1 MEPGEEDE
9 TKVQVCVPDNS
20 IRAMLRCLNLRNMQK
35 AQLKPL
41 RGFDRLAAAGF
52 TEQDIANIRSQ
63 FHAHSSG
70 DYLDQEF
77 TNEEDFDEHARAL
90 EEQWIDSMDSAG
102 SAALSQNSSRSSNTF
117 VMGVLMG
124 FFFPLVPFFFF
135 SESKPAVF
143 WEDGSEHDAAI
154 KSPFS
159 RKVQLGIVVGTSLNL
174 LFGWWTW
181 FLASP

>member
-1 MEPGEEDE
+1 MQDRRLRLIHSGRLLTDDTSVYSWLASLEERQRRAQPDTTEAQPDVSVSTTWLHCSVGPKMEPGEEDE

-20 IRAMLRCLNLRNMQK
+20 IRAMLRCLDLRNMQK

-77 TNEEDFDEHARAL
+77 TNEEDCKHQRKIFC
-90 EEQWIDSMDSAG
+90 
-102 SAALSQNSSRSSNTF
+102 LSLTHLLSR
-117 VMGVLMG
+117 
-124 FFFPLVPFFFF
+124 
-135 SESKPAVF
+135 
-143 WEDGSEHDAAI
+143 
-154 KSPFS
+154 
-159 RKVQLGIVVGTSLNL
+159 
-174 LFGWWTW
+174 
-181 FLASP
+181 